1 MNNKKKWIFNV
12 KIYPILIFAADEY
25 YYISMQIESYVDY
38 EIRMFTIPN
47 NIYFEVNG
55 VNQLDNFVE
64 GTNNRSAYNL
74 YLMRINSGNGLFGFG

>member
-1 MNNKKKWIFNV
+1 
-12 KIYPILIFAADEY
+12 
-25 YYISMQIESYVDY
+25 MQIKSYVDY
-38 EIRMFTIPN
+38 EIRMSIIPN

-55 VNQLDNFVE
+55 VDPLYNFVE